1 MPGEERPSGGPRF
14 LQALE
19 LGQQVERLGLVPLE
33 GSQADTIEES
43 AHLFLGVAFLHCQAN
58 DLLLSRTHAVNG
70 RAQLSTGQR
79 TGCAIRA
86 WEREDDRPLTPG
98 HDTEKLAD
106 QMAHL
111 ETEPLDGIA
120 GEWNSRPEWQG
131 INERFW

>member
-1 MPGEERPSGGPRF
+1 VDSVSSRV
-14 LQALE
+14 LE

-43 AHLFLGVAFLHCQAN
+43 AHLFLGAAFLHRQAN

-70 RAQLSTGQR
+70 RAQLSSGQR
-79 TGCAIRA
+79 AGRAIRA

-111 ETEPLDGIA
+111 EMKPLGGIA
-120 GEWNSRPEWQG
+120 GEWNSRPKGQG